1 MKTILLFW
9 LLGTFSLAAQPAFNF
24 QVELQAK
31 NIPDFPSLHS
41 FAFGQ
46 HEQYWVFFGGRVD
59 GIHARQPFNAFPATG
74 VNTNIWLVDTNTDS
88 VYSLPSS
95 SLPDSVYY
103 QMQGTNFNFIQEEEY
118 LFIAGGYGIWL
129 PSGLHTT
136 FPLLTRIH
144 LPTLIQNMRQ
154 QQPLAPAVSQVH
166 DSLFAITGGQLGKIN
181 HTYLLVGGHYFEGRY
196 NPMGPNHGPG
206 FIQSYS
212 NQIRKFTVN
221 ADSLPLQ
228 VSPLST
234 VTDAT
239 HLHRRDYNLVP
250 QIFPNG
256 EPGYMLSAG
265 VFQHTIDLP
274 FLYPVDIRA
283 NSYQPRTDFNQLL
296 SHYHSAK
303 VALYDSASKVN
314 HSLYFGGLAQYFLD
328 SGGQLVQDNNAP
340 FVNTISRVTRSEADS
355 LYEFKEAAEMPVR
368 VGASAEFL
376 VNKALPSYA
385 NEVLMLDAASTD
397 TIELGYVVG
406 GISSPVANAF
416 TNNNTGVTSAS
427 GLVYRVRLVPSQQPT
442 AIALQQVPAGY
453 DLQLSPNPSNG
464 RFEASFDLQKVVP
477 VHYVITA
484 LDGSVVEKGS
494 LSQLETGT
502 NYVKFDLRHRHGGEP
517 VVVTF
522 VFDYKHFVSKKLL
535 LRK

>member
-9 LLGTFSLAAQPAFNF
+9 LLGTFGLAAQPAFNF
-24 QVELQAK
+24 QVEIQAK
-31 NIPDFPSLHS
+31 SIPGFPSLHS

-46 HEQYWVFFGGRVD
+46 HEQYWVFFGGRID

-74 VNTNIWLVDTNTDS
+74 VNTNIWIVDTATDS
-88 VYSLPSS
+88 VFSLPSS
-95 SLPDSVYY
+95 ALPDSVYY
-103 QMQGTNFNFIQEEEY
+103 QMQGTNFNFIQEGEY
-118 LFIAGGYGIWL
+118 LFIAGGYGIWI

-136 FPLLTRIH
+136 FPFLTRIH
-144 LPTLIQNMRQ
+144 LPALIQRAQ
-154 QQPLAPAVSQVH
+154 QAQPLAPAVSQVQ
-166 DSLFAITGGQLGKIN
+166 DSLFAITGGQLGRIDN
-181 HTYLLVGGHYFEGRY
+181 SFLLVGGHYFEGRY

-206 FIQSYS
+206 FIQRYS
-212 NQIRKFTVN
+212 NQIRKFAVN

-228 VSPLST
+228 VSPLGNS
-234 VTDAT
+234 TDAT

-256 EPGYMLSAG
+256 EPGYMLSSG

-303 VALYDSASKVN
+303 VALYDSVNKAN
-314 HSLYFGGLAQYFLD
+314 HSLYFGGLAQYFMD
-328 SGGQLVQDNNAP
+328 SGGQLVQDNNVP
-340 FVNTISRVTRSEADS
+340 FVQTISRVTRSDADS
-355 LYEFKEAAEMPVR
+355 LYEFKEEVEMPVR

-376 VNKALPSYA
+376 LNRSLPHYA
-385 NEVLMLDAASTD
+385 NEALLLDPSSTD
-397 TIELGYVVG
+397 TMELGYIVG
-406 GISSPVANAF
+406 GIVSPVANAF

-427 GLVYRVRLVPSQQPT
+427 GVVYRVRLVPTQQPS
-442 AIALQQVPAGY
+442 AIPMQQLPAGY
-453 DLQLSPNPSNG
+453 ALQLGPNPSNG

-494 LSQLETGT
+494 LSQLEKGT
-502 NYVKFDLRHRHGGEP
+502 NYVKFDLRKHRATETLL
-517 VVVTF
+517 VTF
-522 VFDYKHFVSKKLL
+522 VFDHKFFVSKKLL